1 MKETLKDQRNLNGVF
16 RGKCEEQ
23 ARLARRII
31 LAQDSTHRAD
41 STRVANLEA
50 LRGDCVEQY
59 KDLDRRTVKKS
70 ALPWYMLLG
79 LAVGAFL
86 ARQ

>member
-31 LAQDSTHRAD
+31 LAQDSTHRSD

-70 ALPWYMLLG
+70 ALPWYVLVGVVLG
-79 LAVGAFL
+79 WFL
-86 ARQ
+86 SRQ

>member
-1 MKETLKDQRNLNGVF
+1 MF
-16 RGKCEEQ
+16 RGRCEEQ
-23 ARLARRII
+23 GRLARRII
-31 LAQDSTHRAD
+31 LAQDSTHRTD

-70 ALPWYMLLG
+70 ALPWYVL
-79 LAVGAFL
+79 VGAVLGWFL